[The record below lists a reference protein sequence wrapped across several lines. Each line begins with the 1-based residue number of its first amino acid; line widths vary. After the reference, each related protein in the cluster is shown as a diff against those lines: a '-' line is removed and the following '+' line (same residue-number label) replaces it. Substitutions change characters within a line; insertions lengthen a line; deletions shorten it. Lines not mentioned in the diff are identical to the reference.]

1 MFCTEI
7 WLVFKLHMDGVYRK
21 CVGGVFCALHL
32 YAGVFSKLSHLI
44 AFFFFFLVLCCG
56 DFAGT
61 DMNDNDYNLFYISTL
76 TPNWLL

>member
-44 AFFFFFLVLCCG
+44 ALFSSSLCCVVE
-56 DFAGT
+56 
-61 DMNDNDYNLFYISTL
+61 TL
-76 TPNWLL
+76 LGQI